1 MLQTW
6 KDQQKCASAPHVR
19 PKDFWLL
26 PAPKRTSQKETRYSA
41 QRKPGRHGQIR
52 MRQERHHFVVTETVT
67 VPFSPTNRSRQQKE
81 ARCAAVSSENP
92 DGAGELT
99 TLTKCCVQLRTRL
112 STTPHLLQLQ
122 RRQRTRP
129 QVSEPG
135 ETSQYR
141 PAQGVLARGTCL
153 FRAYPVA

>member
-1 MLQTW
+1 MERSTEVRFSSSRQAKGFL
-6 KDQQKCASAPHVR
+6 ASPCPEANFTERNEILRAEKARKTR
-19 PKDFWLL
+19 PNSDE
-26 PAPKRTSQKETRYSA
+26 AERY
-41 QRKPGRHGQIR
+41 
-52 MRQERHHFVVTETVT
+52 HFVVTETVT